1 MTRRTKNKVTFTSL
15 APLTELYDVIDVIG
29 VFLHHDLHNPNQLL
43 MPDESS
49 PASTAEI
56 AALQSCIESIKLE
69 VIKKEL
75 ATQRTFNTCWETIN
89 RVENLLNDDADAQT
103 DAQNQ
108 EYYSSHHVL
117 FLLTILQTANLTKRL
132 STDAEAQIA
141 DLHTKIK
148 EIYACVNMD
157 VRHALI

>member
-1 MTRRTKNKVTFTSL
+1 M
-15 APLTELYDVIDVIG
+15 A
-29 VFLHHDLHNPNQLL
+29 
-43 MPDESS
+43 ESS
-49 PASTAEI
+49 PPASTAEI
-56 AALQSCIESIKLE
+56 AEMRSCIESIKLE

-117 FLLTILQTANLTKRL
+117 FLLTILQTVTLSRVSSAELMEVGVERKHLYLVDANIRKLTKEL
-132 STDAEAQIA
+132 TTDAEAQIA
-141 DLHTKIK
+141 DLKSRIN
-148 EIYACVNMD
+148 EIYGCVNMD
-157 VRHALI
+157 VCLALIIFFVRPSNFFAV